1 MLFTPLPE
9 SVEGPF
15 PKSHESMAPPGATT
29 MKIRF
34 LGTRANTD
42 LSAPYH
48 SKHSGVLIDDALL
61 FDLGE
66 RGFLETN
73 PYVIFITH
81 LHPDHAFF
89 VLDDVDVNIEIPLY
103 APEEYEE
110 AFARVMPDE
119 IDVEG
124 HHVASIPTIHSKLVK
139 STAYL
144 IESDARVLYTGDLV
158 WIEKEYHDTFGELD
172 LVITDGS
179 FIREGG
185 FVMSDGESVWGH
197 NGIGRLVDLFS
208 DYTDHI
214 IFTHLGS
221 WFYEDPRDARKKL
234 QSLSDSVRVE
244 AAYDGKE
251 VNVDS

>member
-1 MLFTPLPE
+1 MT
-9 SVEGPF
+9 V
-15 PKSHESMAPPGATT
+15 
-29 MKIRF
+29 KIQF

-48 SKHSGVLIDDALL
+48 SKHSGNLVDDTLL

-66 RGFLETN
+66 REFLHKSPT
-73 PYVIFITH
+73 VIFITH

-89 VLDDVDVNIEIPLY
+89 VLDDVDVDIDIPLY
-103 APEEYEE
+103 APEEYEGD
-110 AFARVMPDE
+110 FVRVIPEEM
-119 IDVEG
+119 DVEG
-124 HHVASIPTIHSKLVK
+124 HHVVSIPTIHSKLVD

-144 IESDARVLYTGDLV
+144 IESDARVLYTGDMV
-158 WIEKEYHDTFGELD
+158 WIEKEYHDRFGELD

-221 WFYEDPRDARKKL
+221 WFYDDPRNARKKL
-234 QSLSDSVRVE
+234 QSLSDSVRIE
-244 AAYDGKE
+244 AAYDGME
-251 VNVDS
+251 VNVGD